1 MSKIVTGWFF
11 LLVLTACSNKTE
23 QSPGAIHE
31 GVLGEQVKALEKA
44 RGVEQ
49 TLQEAAAR
57 ARAEENQAGY

>member
-11 LLVLTACSNKTE
+11 LMALSACSNKTE
-23 QSPGAIHE
+23 HSPGALHE

-57 ARAEENQAGY
+57 ARAEENQAGN